1 MLPVHSEFRRL
12 HVGAHQNAALQV
24 RDVVLALRSSP
35 TVLRGHLQMVALGG
49 TREALC
55 RPVLSGLLVR
65 RIPCC
70 LDETKPEGSI
80 TVGGGDAI
88 AEPGPWPAMLGSR
101 STPTSWPSTLLL
113 RTVWSGSLTLTSLT
127 APRPLSL

>member
-12 HVGAHQNAALQV
+12 HVGAHPNAVLQV
-24 RDVVLALRSSP
+24 RNVVLALRSSP

-55 RPVLSGLLVR
+55 RPVLSGLLMR

-88 AEPGPWPAMLGSR
+88 GEPWTLAGDARISEHADKLAGIFGAENLYTTGPV
-101 STPTSWPSTLLL
+101 PSLPSL
-113 RTVWSGSLTLTSLT
+113 RRNT
-127 APRPLSL
+127 